1 MQMTIWDKLYNAIIF
16 IISFF
21 LLSIAV
27 FFMILPLKVQ
37 FYVPFNFLFL
47 VYDIVIIVGVGTVF
61 ICPRSFKMQKIFY
74 RVGNGAWFFVCVFN
88 LSFITCCLY
97 WDMTWPMIYGAFR
110 HIIPYWEDMVSL

>member
-1 MQMTIWDKLYNAIIF
+1 MTIWDKLYNAIIF

-61 ICPRSFKMQKIFY
+61 ICPRS
-74 RVGNGAWFFVCVFN
+74 
-88 LSFITCCLY
+88 
-97 WDMTWPMIYGAFR
+97 
-110 HIIPYWEDMVSL
+110 